1 VVIEFLVGFLIVLA
15 FCAGALGVAATM
27 IAIWNMATKN
37 NPKRKQASLG
47 NAIVGLV
54 SFSFLGAYAVVVCVQ
69 LGKSILN

>member
-1 VVIEFLVGFLIVLA
+1 
-15 FCAGALGVAATM
+15 M